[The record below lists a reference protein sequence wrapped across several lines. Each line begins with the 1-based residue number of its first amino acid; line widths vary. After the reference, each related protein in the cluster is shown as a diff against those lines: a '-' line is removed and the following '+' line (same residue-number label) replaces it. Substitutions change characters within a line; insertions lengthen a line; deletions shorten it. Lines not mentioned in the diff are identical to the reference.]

1 MSGDG
6 LGLASD
12 DDSGMKKGEDRKSS
26 REPVRQVSARN
37 AWQDLLRKEHLV
49 GMTEV
54 LIVSHVSL
62 EPAFCFVLTD
72 KFSVA

>member
-1 MSGDG
+1 MV
-6 LGLASD
+6 LGSRD
-12 DDSGMKKGEDRKSS
+12 DDAGRCGMKKTRVTEKSS